1 MLQSALS
8 PEFFC
13 DVRPDRERVVVRVG
27 GEFDVAVAA
36 DVAAIVDELLDAGF
50 ARIVVDLRDLTFMD
64 SAAVHALVSA
74 HRSAERRGCA
84 LSLVRGPGHV
94 HRVLEL
100 TATDSL
106 FDLDRAGVDG

>member
-50 ARIVVDLRDLTFMD
+50 ARIVIDLRELSFLD
-64 SAAVHALVSA
+64 SAGVHTLASVR
-74 HRSAERRGCA
+74 RSAGRRGVA
-84 LSLVRGPGHV
+84 LSLLRGPTKV

-106 FDLDRAGVDG
+106 FDFDRAVGG